1 MLKIHFAIKIFLEN
15 QNLPMVDKTQELQ
28 NRYKG
33 RIGWKREYS
42 FLTRFN
48 MFSTVE
54 LHFGATSELRPPQN
68 KDHFPAASKL
78 YLQCSVV
85 SEMRPP

>member
-33 RIGWKREYS
+33 RIG
-42 FLTRFN
+42 
-48 MFSTVE
+48 
-54 LHFGATSELRPPQN
+54 
-68 KDHFPAASKL
+68 
-78 YLQCSVV
+78 
-85 SEMRPP
+85 